1 MPKKSKRIAV
11 RHAQLSGRARR
22 MRPHGPSG
30 IPTKAPEPSVSKPSD
45 EDGVFTEALLEEP
58 AAEPHRTPRD
68 GTVAE
73 PVTPSPRPRRRG
85 MARPSPALYFKS
97 EIRRIAVASG
107 IIFAMLTVLIFV
119 L

>member
-22 MRPHGPSG
+22 VRPHGPSG
-30 IPTKAPEPSVSKPSD
+30 IPTKTQQPSVSRPSD
-45 EDGVFTEALLEEP
+45 EDGASLDTLLEEP
-58 AAEPHRTPRD
+58 AAEPSD

-73 PVTPSPRPRRRG
+73 PLTPSPRPRRRG
-85 MARPSPALYFKS
+85 IARPSPAVYFKS

>member
-22 MRPHGPSG
+22 IRSHGPSG
-30 IPTKAPEPSVSKPSD
+30 IPTKVPEPSVSKSSD
-45 EDGVFTEALLEEP
+45 EDGASIETLLEEP
-58 AAEPHRTPRD
+58 AAEPRD
-68 GTVAE
+68 GTVTE
-73 PVTPSPRPRRRG
+73 PLGSSPRPRRRG

-97 EIRRIAVASG
+97 EMRRIAVASG